1 MAKAYTPGLTVSART
16 TYRARRM
23 LPVQG
28 DVRLKVGDAVQP
40 DTVAAET
47 FMEGD
52 VFPMKIAAKLSAN
65 PKDLPKLMLKRVG
78 EQVAEGEA
86 IARSAGIFGMF
97 RAEAKSTAAGTVESV
112 SDTSGMVIVRGPA
125 QPVQVR
131 AYVAGRVV
139 EVLSGEGAVIET
151 PAALVQGIFG
161 VGGETHGP
169 IAIASKAADA
179 TLHASDITPQ
189 MKGAVV
195 VGGARM
201 TAEAV
206 AAARKI
212 GAAALISGGIDD
224 QDLRDI
230 LGHDLGVA
238 VTGSEKLGIT
248 LMVTEGFG
256 DIAMATRTFQLL
268 QSHAGKVASVNG
280 ATQIR
285 AGVMRPEIVVPL
297 EGVTGGAGVVYE
309 GGATAGVLE
318 IGTAVRIV
326 RDPYFGMLGAV
337 AGLPEQPAVLG
348 SGSKARVLD
357 VRLGDGRTVTV
368 PRANVELIEG

>member
-16 TYRARRM
+16 TYRARRL

-28 DVRLKVGDAVQP
+28 DVRLKVGDSVQP

-65 PKDLPKLMLKRVG
+65 PKDLPKLMTKGVG
-78 EQVAEGEA
+78 DSVREGEA

-97 RAEAKSTAAGTVESV
+97 RTEAKSTATGTIESV
-112 SDTSGMVIVRGPA
+112 SDASGMVIVRGPA

-131 AYVAGRVV
+131 AYVAGRVI
-139 EVLSGEGAVIET
+139 EVLPKEGVIIET
-151 PAALVQGIFG
+151 AASLVQGIFG

-169 IAIASKAADA
+169 IAMASSSADA
-179 TLHASDITPQ
+179 TLHASGITPQ

-206 AAARKI
+206 AAARKV
-212 GAAALISGGIDD
+212 GAAALVAGGIDD

-256 DIAMATRTFQLL
+256 DIAMATRTFELL
-268 QSHAGKVASVNG
+268 QSHAGCVASVNG

-297 EGVTGGAGVVYE
+297 EGESGGAGAVYE

-326 RDPYFGMLGAV
+326 RDPYFGMLGTV

-357 VRLGDGRTVTV
+357 VKLGDGRTVTV